1 MNRRLLVA
9 AFEREEDILGAT
21 RACRNEGIK
30 IVDVWTPY
38 PVHGLDEIMGLARSR
53 LPLVTLIL
61 AIIGGGLKIWFEYWT
76 TESSWP
82 LNVGGKP
89 WDSLPAFIPVTF
101 EVMVLTAGIS
111 TVVAFLIATRLR
123 PGKAPL
129 TPDPRA
135 TDDRF
140 VLVVEEADSTFDVEH
155 VTGLLE
161 GYNAFDID
169 ERVVGQGEVR

>member
-1 MNRRLLVA
+1 MNRRLFVA
-9 AFEREEDILGAT
+9 AFTREKDILGAT
-21 RACRNEGIK
+21 RACRERGLEV
-30 IVDVWTPY
+30 VDVWTPY
-38 PVHGLDEIMGLARSR
+38 PVHGLDRIMGLARSR
-53 LPLVTLIL
+53 LPLVTLLL

-76 TESSWP
+76 TEFSWP

-111 TVVAFLIATRLR
+111 TVVAFFIAARLW
-123 PGKAPL
+123 PGKKPL

-140 VLVVEEADSTFDVEH
+140 VLVLEETDSTFDAAEVAE
-155 VTGLLE
+155 LL
-161 GYNAFDID
+161 GAYSAFDIE
-169 ERVVGQGEVR
+169 ERVVGEGEVR

>member
-21 RACRNEGIK
+21 RACRDEGLKVI
-30 IVDVWTPY
+30 DVWTPY
-38 PVHGLDEIMGLARSR
+38 PVHGLDQIMGMARSR

-76 TESSWP
+76 TEFSWP

-111 TVVAFLIATRLR
+111 TVVAFLIATRLW

-140 VLVVEEADSTFDVEH
+140 VLVVEEADSTFDVAR
-155 VTGLLE
+155 VTRLLE